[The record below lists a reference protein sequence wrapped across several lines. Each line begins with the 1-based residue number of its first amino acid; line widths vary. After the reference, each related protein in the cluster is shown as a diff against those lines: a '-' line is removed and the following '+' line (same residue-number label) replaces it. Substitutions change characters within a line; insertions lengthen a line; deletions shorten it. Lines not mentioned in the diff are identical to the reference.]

1 MPRPRK
7 HVAKTASTTEPDAFQ
22 ISLDA
27 VALDPTMAKSAQ
39 LYDIIRNGI
48 VQLRLHPGAVIN
60 EKDICNRLGV
70 SRTPLREAILQL
82 AAENL
87 VSVVPSTGTRV
98 APIHIQDAF
107 DGQLVRDA
115 LEMRVVRLAAA
126 RMTHAYE
133 RALATNMAA
142 QREASTAR
150 DFDNFYLLDEDFHRL
165 ISECG
170 ASPNVWRII
179 NGAKAQLDRVRRLAF
194 PRTNHAAVVL
204 IEHQAIFDGLM
215 RRDAER
221 AATAMQAHLNRVFES
236 VRVLIAE
243 RRDFFSADAEIA
255 QEAAQQPIPHRRIG

>member
-7 HVAKTASTTEPDAFQ
+7 TATAIETAAMPDAFLA
-22 ISLDA
+22 SLDS
-27 VALDPTMAKSAQ
+27 VMLDPTIAKSAQ

-60 EKDICNRLGV
+60 EKEICSRLGV

-82 AAENL
+82 AGENL

-133 RALATNMAA
+133 RALAANMAA
-142 QREASTAR
+142 QREADAAH
-150 DFDNFYLLDEDFHRL
+150 DFDNFYLLDEEFHRL

-179 NGAKAQLDRVRRLAF
+179 NGAKAQLDRVRRLALR
-194 PRTNHAAVVL
+194 RTNHAATTLV
-204 IEHQAIFDGLM
+204 EHQAVFDGLI

-221 AATAMQAHLNRVFES
+221 AAAAMQAHLDRVFES
-236 VRVLIAE
+236 VRVQIAE
-243 RRDFFSADAEIA
+243 QRDYFSADAERA
-255 QEAAQQPIPHRRIG
+255 QEAGLRRRAG

>member
-7 HVAKTASTTEPDAFQ
+7 TATTAETTTIPDAFL
-22 ISLDA
+22 ISLDS
-27 VALDPTMAKSAQ
+27 VTLDPAIAKSAQ

-48 VQLRLHPGAVIN
+48 VQLRLHPGAAIN
-60 EKDICNRLGV
+60 EKEICRRLGV

-82 AAENL
+82 ASENL

-126 RMTHAYE
+126 RMTHIYE
-133 RALATNMAA
+133 RALAANMAA
-142 QREASTAR
+142 QHQASATR
-150 DFDNFYLLDEDFHRL
+150 DFDNFYLLDEEFHRL

-170 ASPNVWRII
+170 ASPHVWRII

-194 PRTNHAAVVL
+194 PRTNHAEIVL
-204 IEHQAIFDGLM
+204 VEHQAVFDGLI
-215 RRDAER
+215 RRDDER
-221 AATAMQAHLNRVFES
+221 AAAAMQAHLDRVFES

-243 RRDFFSADAEIA
+243 RPDYFSADAEIA
-255 QEAAQQPIPHRRIG
+255 QESSLRRRAG